1 MTRIPLI
8 DDEPWARPFLANQ
21 LERLAQMIVSQTE
34 TLLQKQGIELPA
46 RSISSMIFIGEQEN
60 TSVAEIARYL
70 NHPHQ
75 LVTQRI
81 DGLINLGIV
90 ERVIDE
96 NDRRQKNLAFTKK
109 GFSQYR
115 KLKKHLN
122 NQIITYTD
130 LFDEIECDLSEVIL
144 STMDRIE
151 KWTLPERQKTRM

>member
-1 MTRIPLI
+1 LGAPVSSQSIRAP
-8 DDEPWARPFLANQ
+8 RANDSFAN
-21 LERLAQMIVSQTE
+21 R
-34 TLLQKQGIELPA
+34 
-46 RSISSMIFIGEQEN
+46 
-60 TSVAEIARYL
+60 
-70 NHPHQ
+70 
-75 LVTQRI
+75 
-81 DGLINLGIV
+81 INLGIV